1 MWVILIVWL
10 CIGAAFLLP
19 PSVTFWLFL
28 GMAGLRLLYLTRNSA
43 IDAAAE
49 VCAMPAQL
57 VADVRR
63 NGLDVLKTVLGWLT
77 AIAALLSI
85 IIVFRIPF

>member
-10 CIGAAFLLP
+10 CIRAAFLLP

-28 GMAGLRLLYLTRNSA
+28 GLAGLRLLYLTRNSA

-49 VCAMPAQL
+49 VCAMPGQL

-77 AIAALLSI
+77 AIAALLA
-85 IIVFRIPF
+85 IIVVFHIPF

>member
-28 GMAGLRLLYLTRNSA
+28 GLAGLRLLYLTRHSA
-43 IDAAAE
+43 IEAAAE
-49 VCAMPAQL
+49 VCAMPGQV

-77 AIAALLSI
+77 AIAALAT
-85 IIVFRIPF
+85 IVVVFKIPF